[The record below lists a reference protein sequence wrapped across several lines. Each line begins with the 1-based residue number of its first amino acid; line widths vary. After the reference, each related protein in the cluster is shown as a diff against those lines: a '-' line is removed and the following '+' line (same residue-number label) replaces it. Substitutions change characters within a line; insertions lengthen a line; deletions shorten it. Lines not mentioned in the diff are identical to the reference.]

1 MIFLTDR
8 AQQVPF
14 VYEIAIG
21 AHNYIK
27 HAFNDLPDNI
37 LVDITEDESL
47 WGQCTLNRDNALIE
61 ISESYLYNPK
71 GLYDTL
77 VHEFLHACE
86 GCRNKES
93 NNHNGEWL
101 KRAKILGIQ
110 L

>member
-1 MIFLTDR
+1 MIFLTNR
-8 AQQVPF
+8 AKQVPF

-21 AHNYIK
+21 AYNYIRQ
-27 HAFNDLPDNI
+27 AFNDVPDNI
-37 LVDITEDESL
+37 LLDITEDNSL
-47 WGQCTLNRDNALIE
+47 WGQCTLDRENALIE

-93 NNHNGEWL
+93 NNHEGEWL
-101 KRAKILGIQ
+101 KRAKILGIE